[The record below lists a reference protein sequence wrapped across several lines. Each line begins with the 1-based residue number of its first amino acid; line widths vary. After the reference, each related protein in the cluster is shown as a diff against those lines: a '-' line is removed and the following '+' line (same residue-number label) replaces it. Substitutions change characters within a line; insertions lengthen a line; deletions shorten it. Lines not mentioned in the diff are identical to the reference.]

1 MSRTRLRFAVL
12 TVSIL
17 AVALSAGS
25 AFATTNL
32 LPNGGFEG
40 SGSGSLAGWKGV
52 RAAVTLQ
59 ADGRGGGHAARAAR
73 TTGATYSI
81 VASPNPTPTA
91 AGRLYRARGSVR
103 SGRAG
108 RTVCLKL
115 LEMTPAGRVA
125 GQRSGCIKPV
135 NAWRAFPVV
144 NYTAKRAGDS
154 ISVRIVQTS
163 RALAGDSF
171 QVDGLTLTAPSD
183 DGRAPGAPTGFTAQA
198 ASQTKVSLSWSAATD
213 NRGVAGYTIYRGG
226 AFLATVFGMGTT
238 YVDKT
243 AKAGATYRYAVDAFD
258 ASGNRSPRTAQVTV
272 VMPAA
277 GDPIIAAA
285 GDIACDPTSAS
296 FNGGQGTAAA
306 CQQMATSDII
316 ESDPA
321 IAAVL
326 TLGDDQYG
334 CGGFSAFEGSFDP
347 SWGRFKA
354 KIHPAPGNHEYQTNG
369 GSDCAPN
376 AAGYFRYFGAAAGNA
391 QGDYAWNIGA
401 WHMIALNGECTSVGG
416 CDAGSPQ
423 GQFLQSHLGTSK
435 CTLAYW
441 HEPYYNGGG
450 IASTK
455 YAYFW
460 QTLRAADADIILN
473 GHIHTYARFA
483 PQDANGNVD
492 AGGIRQFIVGTGGE
506 DHGSLGGSTNV
517 QASAGGD
524 FGILELTLHP
534 ASYTW
539 KMVSTTGAVL
549 DSGTAACN

>member
-1 MSRTRLRFAVL
+1 
-12 TVSIL
+12 
-17 AVALSAGS
+17 
-25 AFATTNL
+25 
-32 LPNGGFEG
+32 
-40 SGSGSLAGWKGV
+40 
-52 RAAVTLQ
+52 
-59 ADGRGGGHAARAAR
+59 
-73 TTGATYSI
+73 
-81 VASPNPTPTA
+81 
-91 AGRLYRARGSVR
+91 
-103 SGRAG
+103 
-108 RTVCLKL
+108 
-115 LEMTPAGRVA
+115 
-125 GQRSGCIKPV
+125 
-135 NAWRAFPVV
+135 
-144 NYTAKRAGDS
+144 
-154 ISVRIVQTS
+154 
-163 RALAGDSF
+163 
-171 QVDGLTLTAPSD
+171 
-183 DGRAPGAPTGFTAQA
+183 
-198 ASQTKVSLSWSAATD
+198 
-213 NRGVAGYTIYRGG
+213 
-226 AFLATVFGMGTT
+226 
-238 YVDKT
+238 
-243 AKAGATYRYAVDAFD
+243 
-258 ASGNRSPRTAQVTV
+258 
-272 VMPAA
+272 MPAA

-316 ESDPA
+316 ENDPA

-354 KIHPAPGNHEYQTNG
+354 KIHPAPGNHEYQTSG

-483 PQDANGNVD
+483 PQDANGNLDAARHPRVHRRHGRRGPRLAGRVD
-492 AGGIRQFIVGTGGE
+492 ERPGQRGRRLRHPRADAPPRQLHLE
-506 DHGSLGGSTNV
+506 DGLDDRR
-517 QASAGGD
+517 SAR
-524 FGILELTLHP
+524 LRHSRL
-534 ASYTW
+534 
-539 KMVSTTGAVL
+539 
-549 DSGTAACN
+549 